1 MSGHELDRGP
11 SGIGGLVQAAVLVC
25 ALAAIAALSAVAHEL
40 ASRAPQDPASAV
52 ATATAALGFLLVG
65 GWVAG
70 MLASRVGLPAL
81 TGQLLAGI
89 AAGPGAC
96 DALAGAAE
104 RLGLSAA
111 PTIVSRG
118 DIAYLAGLD
127 ALAVAMIGLAAGG
140 ELELGALR
148 TAARRVWTIV
158 AVEVPVVAV
167 VTGVA
172 LAVLVLSGQV
182 TLGADVPLP
191 LACAIT
197 GTLMVASSPA
207 VAIALAR
214 EQGGGG
220 SFAQLSLVVIVV
232 KDLVLTVA
240 FTAVVLVGTR
250 VLAPDMAA
258 GALTDP
264 ASPGGGGVAAT
275 LAWHLLGSLAL
286 GAAIAVPLAFVLGRI
301 ERRMQMVALVIA
313 AAIAAMARSMELS
326 PLLVSLAA
334 GIALRAAGGERV
346 AAFRESAG
354 SILLPVCCVFFCL
367 TGAKLDVQALTTIL
381 PATATLCAARLAAKW
396 AGGTLG
402 ARAAR
407 LEPRQAR
414 WIWTCLVP
422 QAGVAIALA
431 AEVKTAFPGTEWA
444 VALSTLLVACVAMNE
459 IVGPPLMR
467 LGMQR
472 AQ

>member
-1 MSGHELDRGP
+1 VSGDAHDAKARGLA
-11 SGIGGLVQAAVLVC
+11 GLAQVPVLLC
-25 ALAAIAALSAVAHEL
+25 ALAAIAGLSAVAHEL
-40 ASRAPQDPASAV
+40 ASRAPLDPSSAV
-52 ATATAALGFLLVG
+52 ATATAALGFLLMG

-70 MLASRVGLPAL
+70 MIASRLGLPSL

-89 AAGPGAC
+89 AAGPGVCEALG
-96 DALAGAAE
+96 DAAV
-104 RLGLSAA
+104 RLGLAQA
-111 PTIVSRG
+111 PVIVSRG
-118 DIAYLAGLD
+118 DITYLAGLD
-127 ALAVAMIGLAAGG
+127 ALAVSMIGLAAGG

-148 TAARRVWTIV
+148 SAARRVWAIIGI
-158 AVEVPVVAV
+158 EMPVVGIL
-167 VTGVA
+167 TGAA

-182 TLGADVPLP
+182 ELGADVPLP

-197 GTLMVASSPA
+197 GSLMMASSPA

-232 KDLVLTVA
+232 KDIVLTLV
-240 FTAVVLVGTR
+240 FTAVVLLGTR
-250 VLAPDMAA
+250 FLVPGAEGAA
-258 GALTDP
+258 AAE
-264 ASPGGGGVAAT
+264 ASTQGGVAAT
-275 LAWHLLGSLAL
+275 LAWHLLGSLAI
-286 GAAIAVPLAFVLGRI
+286 GAAIALPLAYVLGRI

-313 AAIAAMARSMELS
+313 AAIAALARSSELS
-326 PLLVSLAA
+326 PLLMSLAA
-334 GIALRAAGGERV
+334 GIALRAIAPQRV
-346 AAFRESAG
+346 ARFREAAG

-367 TGAKLDVQALTTIL
+367 TGAKLDVQALSTIL

-396 AGGTLG
+396 AGGTMG
-402 ARAAR
+402 ARVAR

-414 WIWTCLVP
+414 WMWACLVP

-467 LGMQR
+467 LALRR